1 MDDKKVKKYSYLL
14 NKIGI
19 KNLTVLPEETKDELK
34 ATTDINKKIELLEEI
49 VCSWERQGLI

>member
-1 MDDKKVKKYSYLL
+1 MDDKTVKRYSYLL

-19 KNLTVLPEETKDELK
+19 RNLTVLPEETKNELK

-49 VCSWERQGLI
+49 VGSWERQGLI